1 MASVVHGALMWWPLA
16 LLVAHDAHASVWND
30 WSSQPE
36 EWDLQ
41 VVACALKK
49 HELVNNMESAWWFG
63 TGLDYDFPYIGVQGP
78 SNSYF

>member
-1 MASVVHGALMWWPLA
+1 MASVVRSLMWWPLA

-41 VVACALKK
+41 VVACALK
-49 HELVNNMESAWWFG
+49 NMS
-63 TGLDYDFPYIGVQGP
+63 L
-78 SNSYF
+78 